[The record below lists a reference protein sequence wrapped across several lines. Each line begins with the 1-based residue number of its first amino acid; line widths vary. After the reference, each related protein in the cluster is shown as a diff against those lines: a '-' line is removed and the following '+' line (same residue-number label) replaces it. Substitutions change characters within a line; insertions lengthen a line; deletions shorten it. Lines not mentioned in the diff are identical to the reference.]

1 VIVTRERWQA
11 LSPLLDRALELEGAE
26 RLAWLG
32 KLSQQDPALAAELE
46 AFLEERNTVEREGF
60 LAYSPL
66 SPFAPQGSLAGHK
79 IGAYTLETQ
88 LGQGGMGSV
97 WLARRSDGR
106 YEGKVAIK
114 LLNAA
119 LIGRA
124 GEERFRREGSIL
136 ARLAH
141 PNIARLIDAGVSDA
155 GQPYLVLEYVEG
167 DRIDAYCDD
176 KRRGVT
182 SRLELFLEVL
192 AAVAH
197 AHSNLIIHR
206 DIKPSNVLVTERG
219 AVKLLDFGIA
229 KLLEKESALGN
240 ATELTRDAGR
250 ALTPEFAAPE
260 QVLGEPVTTATDV
273 YALGVLL
280 YALLVGQHPAEGHTR
295 SPVDWVKAIVDVDPP
310 RPSDAVTA
318 KKTLPKKILAQNAA
332 KRAATPSSLKHLLRG
347 DLDNIVAKALKKAPA
362 ERYPSVTAF
371 ADDIRRYLK
380 HEPVSARA
388 DSLGYRAGKFIRRNR
403 LAVGLSTVALITL
416 IGGLVGTITQA
427 ERATR
432 QAAIA
437 EEERNRADDQA
448 RAATEQRDF
457 ALRQLSRAEAIN
469 NLNSFL
475 LSDAAPSGKPFTAGE
490 LLSRAEAVIERQH
503 GESDANRAEMLV
515 AIGRQFRVMDRNDE
529 AKRLLTRAYD
539 IAQKLPDRTTRARAA
554 CELAMALNAAGEG
567 KRAEALFQ
575 EGIAQL
581 PQESQY
587 TADRIAC
594 LLDGSMIAKEPDPK
608 EAIARAKA
616 AQALLPQLPYQSTF
630 IEMRVLMDLA
640 ESYRMAADHPEAIK
654 TFELAYARLV
664 ALGRENTETA
674 GTIYNNWALALD
686 LTGQMQKAEN
696 LFRRAVRISS
706 DESSDRNVSP
716 MLLTNLSRVLI
727 FLDRVDEA
735 ARMADQAYDRAMAAG
750 DALVVRDATLV
761 RAWASRKLG
770 DLPRAEMLLN
780 EADARFRKTVN
791 ADCVCFASLAFARAE
806 LEQAKGDASAA
817 TTWADKSVDIANS
830 DPVRRDALP
839 YFLLRRAELEL
850 AQERFAAAK
859 VDAEK
864 SLEGFKPSIPTDAR
878 SSYLGR
884 GYLAL
889 ARALIASGHPDEAR
903 EALAA
908 AVEHLRPSLGTDHSY
923 TKAAEKLLSGMVA
936 GTNR

>member
-1 VIVTRERWQA
+1 MIVTRERWQA
-11 LSPLLDRALELEGAE
+11 LSPLLDHALELEGAE

-32 KLSQQDPALAAELE
+32 KLSEQDPTLAAEVE

-66 SPFAPQGSLAGHK
+66 SAFAPQASLAGHT

-136 ARLAH
+136 ARLTH

-167 DRIDAYCDD
+167 DRIDAYCDE
-176 KRRGVT
+176 KRRSVT
-182 SRLELFLEVL
+182 ARLELFLEVL

-295 SPVDWVKAIVDVDPP
+295 SPVDLVKAIVETDPP

-318 KKTLPKKILAQNAA
+318 KKTLPKKTLAQNAA
-332 KRAATPSSLKHLLRG
+332 KRSSTPSGLKHLLRG

-362 ERYPSVTAF
+362 QRYPSVTAF

-403 LAVGLSTVALITL
+403 LAVGLSAIALFTLVA
-416 IGGLVGTITQA
+416 GLVGTVSQA

-432 QAAIA
+432 QATIA

-448 RAATEQRDF
+448 RAATKQRDF
-457 ALRQLSRAEAIN
+457 ALRQLSRAQAIN
-469 NLNSFL
+469 DLNAFL

-515 AIGRQFRVMDRNDE
+515 AIGRQFRIMDRNDE

-554 CELAMALNAAGEG
+554 CELAMAFNGAGEG

-581 PQESQY
+581 PQEPQF
-587 TADRIAC
+587 TPDRIGC
-594 LLDGSMIAKEPDPK
+594 LLNGSMIAKEPDPK
-608 EAIARAKA
+608 QSIARAKE
-616 AQALLPQLPYQSTF
+616 AQSLLPQLPYRSSLL
-630 IEMRVLMDLA
+630 EMRVLMDLA
-640 ESYRMAADHPEAIK
+640 EAYRMAADHIEAIK
-654 TFELAYARLV
+654 TFEQAYAQLV

-706 DESSDRNVSP
+706 DESGDRNVSP
-716 MLLTNLSRVLI
+716 MLLTNLARVLA
-727 FLDRVDEA
+727 FLDRADEGDRLA
-735 ARMADQAYDRAMAAG
+735 EQAYDRATAAG
-750 DALVVRDATLV
+750 DALVARDSALV
-761 RAWASRKLG
+761 RALTLRKLG
-770 DLPRAEMLLN
+770 DLARGETFLN
-780 EADARFRKTVN
+780 EADARFRKT
-791 ADCVCFASLAFARAE
+791 APPDCPCFASIAFARAD
-806 LEQAKGDASAA
+806 LAQARGDAAGAA
-817 TTWADKSVDIANS
+817 TWADKGISIAES
-830 DPVRRDALP
+830 DRVRHDVLP

-850 AQERFAAAK
+850 AQERFDAAK
-859 VDAEK
+859 ADAVK
-864 SLEGFKPSIPTDAR
+864 SLEGFRPGIPAGVH

-884 GYLAL
+884 SYLAF
-889 ARALIASGHPDEAR
+889 ARALIASGNTDEAR
-903 EALAA
+903 EALNAA
-908 AVEHLRPSLGTDHSY
+908 IEHLRPSLGTDHSY
-923 TKAAEKLLSGMVA
+923 TKLAEKLLASTVA
-936 GTNR
+936 SNSR